1 MRIGIDVT
9 PLAGQRTGVGRYT
22 HYLLQHLAAH
32 ADADTLHGL
41 STGTVKLDARDRQ
54 LLTEH
59 KHLPLPTRVMYALW
73 NATRLPR
80 ADALLG
86 GVDVYHATNYFLP
99 PLASARSVVTIHDLA
114 FLRNPEWGSP
124 KIIKT
129 FSQGVQRFAQQASA
143 VAACSEATKKDIVE
157 LLEIDADKV
166 SVIYEAADETFTS
179 VDRDA
184 ARDDLARLYGIAAP
198 ILLFVGTIEPRKNIE
213 GLLRAFAQVHK
224 EIPHQLVLVGKHGW
238 GPATVPEMA
247 DRLGIRERVLPIGFV
262 SHEELI
268 KFYSASNAFVFPS
281 FYEGFGLPVLEA
293 MRCGAPVIT
302 SNVSSLPEVAG
313 DAAEYVDPAD
323 VNELAQ
329 AIQRVAL
336 DPTLR
341 ASMRERGV
349 AQVKRF
355 SWAQCAQQTHD
366 LYRSLL

>member
-22 HYLLQHLAAH
+22 HHLLKHLSELGAE
-32 ADADTLHGL
+32 DTLHGL
-41 STGTVKLDARDRQ
+41 STGTVAIDSRDRKG
-54 LLTEH
+54 LTAH
-59 KHLPLPTRVMYALW
+59 RHVPLPTRVMYSLW
-73 NATRLPR
+73 DAIGRPR

-129 FSQGVQRFAQQASA
+129 FSRGVQRFVQDATA
-143 VAACSEATKKDIVE
+143 VVACSKATKTDIVE
-157 LLEIDADKV
+157 LLDIDAEKV
-166 SVIYEAADETFTS
+166 SVIHEAADDALTPMHRE
-179 VDRDA
+179 A

-198 ILLFVGTIEPRKNIE
+198 ILLFVGTIEPRKNVE
-213 GLLRAFAQVHK
+213 GLLRAFALVHK
-224 EIPHQLVLVGKHGW
+224 EIPHHLVLVGKHGW
-238 GPATVPEMA
+238 GAATASEMIN
-247 DRLGIRERVLPIGFV
+247 RLGLRERVLPIGFV
-262 SHEELI
+262 SHEDLV

-302 SNVSSLPEVAG
+302 SNVSSLPEVGG

-323 VNELAQ
+323 VDALAA

-336 DPTLR
+336 DPALR
-341 ASMRERGV
+341 ASMRERGA
-349 AQVKRF
+349 AQAKRF
-355 SWAQCAQQTHD
+355 SWVRCAEQTHE